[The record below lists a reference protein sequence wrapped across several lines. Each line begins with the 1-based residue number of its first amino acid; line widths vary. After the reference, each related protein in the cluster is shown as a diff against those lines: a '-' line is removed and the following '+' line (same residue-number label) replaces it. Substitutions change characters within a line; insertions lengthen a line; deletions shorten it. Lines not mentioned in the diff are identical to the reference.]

1 MSVAEPIK
9 TKRRDRAEF
18 THDKHRIKEG
28 LVDCHKITSV
38 AIPTRLCLNITW
50 QEFK

>member
-9 TKRRDRAEF
+9 TKSRDRAKF
-18 THDKHRIKEG
+18 THDKHRRKEG
-28 LVDCHKITSV
+28 LVDCHKITSA
-38 AIPTRLCLNITW
+38 AIPTCLCLNITW